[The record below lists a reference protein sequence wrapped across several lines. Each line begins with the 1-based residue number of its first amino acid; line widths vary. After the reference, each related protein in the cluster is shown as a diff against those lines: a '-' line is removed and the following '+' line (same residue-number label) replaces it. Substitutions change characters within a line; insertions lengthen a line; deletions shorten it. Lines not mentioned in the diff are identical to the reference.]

1 MDILDVADKVAYCSR
16 ELNSITNLMDIN
28 LVNSDISK
36 SNELERLTFLTEYT
50 HQIANEL
57 DALSKDIINDI
68 RSIRQAKANTSINTA
83 WN

>member
-28 LVNSDISK
+28 LANSDISK

-50 HQIANEL
+50 KQLASAL
-57 DALSKDIINDI
+57 DNLSA
-68 RSIRQAKANTSINTA
+68 SITDDLKSIKHE
-83 WN
+83 